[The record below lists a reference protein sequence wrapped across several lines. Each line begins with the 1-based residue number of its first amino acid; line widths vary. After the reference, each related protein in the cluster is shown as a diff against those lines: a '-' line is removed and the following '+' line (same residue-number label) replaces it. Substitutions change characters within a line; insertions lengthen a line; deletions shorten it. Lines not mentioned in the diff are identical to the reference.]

1 MTDMLIMIATLAA
14 AGLFAGFVAGLFGIG
29 GGTVLVPALVFVFA
43 HLGYDGPRLLHLA
56 VGTSL
61 GVIALTAL
69 RSAQAHRAHGAVDE
83 GVLRDWRVWV
93 ALGAGIG
100 AVGAMFVSRAALGC
114 VYGGLALLVAAYMG
128 LWPEGRVVRTT
139 PPTGPARR
147 VIAGGIGAASA
158 LMGVGGGA
166 FGSAT
171 LSLCGMPIHRAI
183 ATASGLGV
191 FIAVPA
197 MIGYA
202 LHPAGAGQPP
212 LSLGDVNLPGL
223 VVLGLFSVITAPM
236 GARLAHLL
244 DRTAL
249 RRAFAI
255 YMLITAGYVVV
266 KSAM

>member
-1 MTDMLIMIATLAA
+1 MSDILIMIATMAM

-29 GGTVLVPALVFVFA
+29 GGTILVPALVFVFA
-43 HLGYDGPRLLHLA
+43 HLGYDGPRLLHIA

-61 GVIALTAL
+61 GVIALTAM
-69 RSAQAHRAHGAVDE
+69 RSAAAHRAHGAVDE
-83 GVLRDWRVWV
+83 AVLRDWRIWV
-93 ALGAGIG
+93 AVGAGIG
-100 AVGAMFVSRAALGC
+100 AAGAMFIPRAALGG

-128 LWPEGRVVRTT
+128 LWPEGRVLRAT
-139 PPTGPARR
+139 PPVGFVQRL
-147 VIAGGIGAASA
+147 IAAVIGAASA

-197 MIGYA
+197 AIGYA
-202 LHPAGAGQPP
+202 LHPAGSGHPP
-212 LSLGDVNLPGL
+212 FSIGDVNLPGL

-236 GARLAHLL
+236 GARLAHRL
-244 DRTAL
+244 DRTIL
-249 RRAFAI
+249 RRAFAA
-255 YMLITAGYVVV
+255 YMLATAAYVVL